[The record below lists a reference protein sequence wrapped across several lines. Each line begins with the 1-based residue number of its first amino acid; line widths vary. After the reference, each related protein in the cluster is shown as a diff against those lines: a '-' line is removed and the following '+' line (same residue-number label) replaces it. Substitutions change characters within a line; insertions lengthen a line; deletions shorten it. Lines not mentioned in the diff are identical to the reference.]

1 MCRLFGQLS
10 TIRQSGEPFLAAS
23 EASLLKQ
30 TDFDRTNRQEDGW
43 GIGHFG
49 PDGKPLV
56 AKSPKAAFDEAP
68 RFRKEAG
75 RAKSSAVIAH
85 VRAASNPRGIDKKLL
100 ITLDNTQ
107 PFTDGRWLFA
117 HNGTLE
123 IPTEVADQLGPL
135 RKNVKTLN
143 DSEVYFWQ
151 FIKFYKQ
158 SGDAAAAL
166 QACIKETW
174 KIWAACR
181 GRYPLKKTP
190 YTSLNAIVSDG
201 KSLHA
206 VCHSVRKGLAECGV
220 CTPGQ
225 PWQVM
230 SFTRRD
236 DRLVIGSENLDR
248 GRWTRFLEPEILS
261 GTIEDGKI
269 SVRRSRVEVP
279 KS

>member
-10 TIRQSGEPFLAAS
+10 TTRQSGEPFLTAS

-30 TDFDRTNRQEDGW
+30 TDFDGANRQEDGW
-43 GIGHFG
+43 GIGHFNSA
-49 PDGKPLV
+49 GKAV
-56 AKSPKAAFDEAP
+56 VTKSPKAAFKEAA
-68 RFRKEAG
+68 RFRKAS
-75 RAKSSAVIAH
+75 RSKSSAIVAH
-85 VRAASNPRGIDKKLL
+85 VRAASNPRGIDRKRL
-100 ITLDNTQ
+100 INAENTQ

-135 RKNVKTLN
+135 RKRVKALN

-151 FIKFYKQ
+151 FIKFHERL
-158 SGDAAAAL
+158 GDPAAAL

-174 KIWAACR
+174 KIWADCR

-190 YTSLNAIVSDG
+190 YTSLNAVVSDG

-206 VCHSVRKGLAECGV
+206 VCHSVRRGLAKCGV
-220 CTPGQ
+220 CNPDQ

-230 SFTRRD
+230 SFARRD
-236 DRLVIGSENLDR
+236 DRLIVASENLDR

-261 GTIEDGKI
+261 ATIEAGKI
-269 SVRRSRVEVP
+269 SVRRLRVEVP
-279 KS
+279 KA